1 MKKLG
6 LLATIVLIIILAATC
21 LVGCSTGDPIE
32 FSVEELVLT
41 GSTSFDDEHASAKKI
56 ESREELIE
64 YLELG
69 DSFDMSLIEQFND
82 AYFEESAVIVLSHS
96 VYDDESYEIK
106 SVNIKGTKLTVKLSR
121 KYTESMFTQMYY
133 DFITINKADVEN
145 VTQCSVSTSSMKF
158 SFSF

>member
-1 MKKLG
+1 M
-6 LLATIVLIIILAATC
+6 
-21 LVGCSTGDPIE
+21 
-32 FSVEELVLT
+32 
-41 GSTSFDDEHASAKKI
+41 
-56 ESREELIE
+56 IE

-69 DSFDMSLIEQFND
+69 DGFDMSLIEQFND
-82 AYFEESAVIVLSHS
+82 AYFEENAVIVLSHS

-106 SVNIKGTKLTVKLSR
+106 SVNIIGTKLTVKLSR

-133 DFITINKADVEN
+133 DFITVNKADVEN